1 MKGVDD
7 VLSDGVIVG
16 VRLGLY
22 DGSIEGVCIEDGS
35 NDGVLVGF
43 RLGLYE

>member
-22 DGSIEGVCIEDGS
+22 DGSIEGAISQAC
-35 NDGVLVGF
+35 LH
-43 RLGLYE
+43 

>member
-7 VLSDGVIVG
+7 VFNDGVIVG

-22 DGSIEGVCIEDGS
+22 DGSLEGVYDDS
-35 NDGVLVGF
+35 TNGVPIGI
-43 RLGLYE
+43 

>member
-7 VLSDGVIVG
+7 VFSYGVIVG

-22 DGSIEGVCIEDGS
+22 DGSIVINE
-35 NDGVLVGF
+35 
-43 RLGLYE
+43 RR

>member
-7 VLSDGVIVG
+7 VFSDGVIVG

-22 DGSIEGVCIEDGS
+22 DGSLEGVYDDS
-35 NDGVLVGF
+35 TNGVPIGI
-43 RLGLYE
+43 